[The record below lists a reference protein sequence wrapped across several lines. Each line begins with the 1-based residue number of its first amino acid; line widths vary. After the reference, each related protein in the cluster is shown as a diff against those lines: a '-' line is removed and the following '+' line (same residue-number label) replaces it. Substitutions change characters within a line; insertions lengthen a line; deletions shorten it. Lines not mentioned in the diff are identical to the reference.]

1 MKLVICVR
9 YEGSDQI
16 VQFQGGAPFGSFDSN
31 DGATPHRSLALR
43 ADPMVSLT
51 HLYWR
56 SWLGL
61 PSGNL
66 GGSGPRPARQKP
78 HDCRTDAQMA
88 ARLVPLCD
96 NRRRHPPAPSC
107 VRRWPKRLRRTGIA
121 EINGPASASRARRS
135 GHPNSRDA
143 QFAMTALQWSTK
155 E

>member
-61 PSGNL
+61 PSGNP
-66 GGSGPRPARQKP
+66 GG
-78 HDCRTDAQMA
+78 
-88 ARLVPLCD
+88 
-96 NRRRHPPAPSC
+96 
-107 VRRWPKRLRRTGIA
+107 
-121 EINGPASASRARRS
+121 
-135 GHPNSRDA
+135 
-143 QFAMTALQWSTK
+143 QWSPPGAAKTT
-155 E
+155 